1 MPISRIKTDGIQDDA
16 ITSAKIVA
24 GSVAATD
31 IADGA
36 ITTAKIATD
45 AVTSAKIVDGA
56 VVVADV
62 ADGSI
67 TTVKLAADAVT
78 AAKLADDSVVTAN
91 IVDGN
96 VTAVKTTGVGKGKNL
111 IINGAMQVAQR
122 TTSATAVS
130 GAGVYNTIDRLKL
143 WEDTDGAFTT
153 EQSTE
158 APVGFSKSVKL
169 QVTTADTSLAA
180 GQYATFGQSI
190 EAQNLQHLAYGTT
203 SAKTITV
210 SFYVRSNK
218 TGTYCL
224 AVDKEDSTTYK
235 YVKEFSITSAD
246 TWERKT
252 ITIVPDSNI
261 KASGGAITD
270 DTGRG
275 LRIFFGLAWGST
287 YTGATNE
294 VWSNNGNHY
303 ATSNQVNWLDS
314 TSNNF
319 YFTGFQVEVGDNATD
334 FEHRSFAEELRL
346 CQRYFSKSAAYSIAA
361 DHNLDGD
368 TVVVLVDM
376 ANGLMRSSRIYFPVK
391 MRATPTVTQL
401 KAGTGFG
408 SANGQW
414 AWYQSGTWT
423 FYAFNSGNANEDGF
437 CAHGGVGGA
446 GDGQSYWTHAAWK
459 AGAEL

>member
-180 GQYATFGQSI
+180 GQYATF
-190 EAQNLQHLAYGTT
+190 
-203 SAKTITV
+203 
-210 SFYVRSNK
+210 
-218 TGTYCL
+218 
-224 AVDKEDSTTYK
+224 
-235 YVKEFSITSAD
+235 
-246 TWERKT
+246 
-252 ITIVPDSNI
+252 
-261 KASGGAITD
+261 
-270 DTGRG
+270 
-275 LRIFFGLAWGST
+275 
-287 YTGATNE
+287 
-294 VWSNNGNHY
+294 
-303 ATSNQVNWLDS
+303 
-314 TSNNF
+314 
-319 YFTGFQVEVGDNATD
+319 
-334 FEHRSFAEELRL
+334 
-346 CQRYFSKSAAYSIAA
+346 
-361 DHNLDGD
+361 
-368 TVVVLVDM
+368 
-376 ANGLMRSSRIYFPVK
+376 
-391 MRATPTVTQL
+391 
-401 KAGTGFG
+401 
-408 SANGQW
+408 
-414 AWYQSGTWT
+414 
-423 FYAFNSGNANEDGF
+423 
-437 CAHGGVGGA
+437 
-446 GDGQSYWTHAAWK
+446 
-459 AGAEL
+459 